1 MTTIKDKQIIPPD
14 VNLKQP
20 FLEKDTRDTTVSTNK
35 TNVINAQM
43 EIADDSMIKP
53 NDPTI
58 TCAAICSYAKTYYLQ
73 SVPFMFNRMNPY
85 LLNMISLVFVAFYG
99 SATMTAGFGL
109 GNAIFMFFW
118 QTFTQVN
125 GETQGIT
132 CSKAFG
138 SGDFHTMRLSFYRGL
153 FWNYIV
159 TITSAVLYFYIDKIL
174 VAAGFEE
181 EMVSQAHA
189 MVVSLIP
196 ALFIQTI
203 NEMIRNY

>member
-1 MTTIKDKQIIPPD
+1 
-14 VNLKQP
+14 
-20 FLEKDTRDTTVSTNK
+20 
-35 TNVINAQM
+35 M
-43 EIADDSMIKP
+43 EVQDDSKIKP
-53 NDPTI
+53 NDPSI
-58 TCAAICSYAKTYYLQ
+58 TWAAICSYAKTYYLQ

-138 SGDFHTMRLSFYRGL
+138 SGDYKTMRLSFYRGM
-153 FWNYIV
+153 FWNYMV
-159 TITSAVLYFYIDKIL
+159 TITSSVLYFYIDKIL

-181 EMVSQAHA
+181 EMVMQAHA

-196 ALFIQTI
+196 ALYIQTI